1 MKETVGF
8 QRDSLDNLLTEEAD
22 IAKMQSN
29 EFFFSVFTQKTG
41 GQMSATDINFPGE
54 PVKNI
59 QGR

>member
-8 QRDSLDNLLTEEAD
+8 QRDRQGNLLTEEAD

-29 EFFFSVFTQKTG
+29 EFFSSVFTQKTG
-41 GQMSATDINFPGE
+41 GQMSAADINFPGE
-54 PVKNI
+54 LAKNI